1 MLSAVCNLTMPL
13 TESIV
18 PPMRD
23 AALTYFRLRLATAR
37 HVGELGYAVRHGPQI
52 VQGEHAGG
60 TLTPPLSQM
69 KRESYGEV
77 ALVERLREAF
87 WHLIPAALGSR
98 NLVTLRGTLLPKL
111 LRGELTV
118 NQ

>member
-1 MLSAVCNLTMPL
+1 MSL

-18 PPMRD
+18 ED
-23 AALTYFRLRLATAR
+23 AALTWF
-37 HVGELGYAVRHGPQI
+37 GELGYAVGHGPQMAP
-52 VQGEHAGG
+52 GEHAGD
-60 TLTPPLSQM
+60 TLTPTLCQGE
-69 KRESYGEV
+69 RESYGQV
-77 ALVERLREAF
+77 VLVGRLREAF